1 MLCIKCKRDTKVA
14 ESRPRNQTTWR
25 RRKCISCDTQF
36 RTIEILEPVV
46 EPEVKPE
53 PLPKSKSKK
62 RQLKSRVTKPM
73 PSTEVEP
80 DFDEMTDEEIE
91 AYIFREV

>member
-1 MLCIKCKRDTKVA
+1 MLCIKCKHDTKVA

-53 PLPKSKSKK
+53 PLPKSKPKK
-62 RQLKSRVTKPM
+62 RQLKSRVIKPM
-73 PSTEVEP
+73 PSIEVEP

>member
-1 MLCIKCKRDTKVA
+1 
-14 ESRPRNQTTWR
+14 
-25 RRKCISCDTQF
+25 
-36 RTIEILEPVV
+36 V

>member
-14 ESRPRNQTTWR
+14 ESRPRNKTTWR
-25 RRKCISCDTQF
+25 RRKCLSCDTQF

-53 PLPKSKSKK
+53 PLPKSKPKK

-73 PSTEVEP
+73 PSIEVEP

>member
-1 MLCIKCKRDTKVA
+1 MG
-14 ESRPRNQTTWR
+14 
-25 RRKCISCDTQF
+25 
-36 RTIEILEPVV
+36 
-46 EPEVKPE
+46 PEVKPE
-53 PLPKSKSKK
+53 PLPKAKPRK
-62 RQLKSRVTKPM
+62 RQLKPRITKPM

>member
-14 ESRPRNQTTWR
+14 DSRPQKDTIR
-25 RRKCISCDTQF
+25 RTRVCLACGNKF

-53 PLPKSKSKK
+53 PLPKSKPRK
-62 RQLKSRVTKPM
+62 RQLKPRIAKPM

>member
-1 MLCIKCKRDTKVA
+1 MLCIKCKHDTKVA
-14 ESRPRNQTTWR
+14 DSRPQKDTIR
-25 RRKCISCDTQF
+25 RTRVCLACENKF

-46 EPEVKPE
+46 EPEVKPK
-53 PLPKSKSKK
+53 PLPKAKLRK
-62 RQLKSRVTKPM
+62 RQLKPRVNKPM

>member
-36 RTIEILEPVV
+36 RTIEILE
-46 EPEVKPE
+46 
-53 PLPKSKSKK
+53 
-62 RQLKSRVTKPM
+62 RQLKPRITKPM

>member
-1 MLCIKCKRDTKVA
+1 MLCIKCKRGTKVA

-53 PLPKSKSKK
+53 PLPKSKPKK
-62 RQLKSRVTKPM
+62 RQLKSRVIKPM
-73 PSTEVEP
+73 PSIEVEP